1 MFEGNDL
8 SAAYGSFEPQL
19 PPPQPQPLPS
29 QPPPS
34 HHPQAPQPRPQPR
47 PQPQPQPQQAQR
59 MLADTDMMYV
69 PGPQP
74 QYMKPVYYE
83 QQESFYDRMA
93 SKRYDVLKVVSFAL
107 IIVFAISIDR
117 FCTFY
122 MTQYVTEAFLTKT
135 QEALVRLSYPFGIV
149 ILIWLMKLV

>member
-19 PPPQPQPLPS
+19 PPPQALP
-29 QPPPS
+29 P
-34 HHPQAPQPRPQPR
+34 HHPQ
-47 PQPQPQPQQAQR
+47 PQPQQQPQPQPQPPQPQQAQR
-59 MLADTDMMYV
+59 MIADTDMMYA
-69 PGPQP
+69 PGPQQ
-74 QYMKPVYYE
+74 QYMKPIYYE

-135 QEALVRLSYPFGIV
+135 QEALVRLSYPLGIV
-149 ILIWLMKLV
+149 IVIWLMKLL